1 MRLGK
6 AARSIGPLT
15 SLLLMRRSTTVTLI
29 KRRVK
34 MMTIRMISLVYPSI
48 TLIMRLS
55 KSRFK
60 KMTLEV
66 YREAKLVIP

>member
-1 MRLGK
+1 
-6 AARSIGPLT
+6 
-15 SLLLMRRSTTVTLI
+15 MRRSTTVTLI
-29 KRRVK
+29 KRRGK
-34 MMTIRMISLVYPSI
+34 MTMIRMISLVYPSI

-66 YREAKLVIP
+66 YREVKLVIL

>member
-1 MRLGK
+1 M
-6 AARSIGPLT
+6 IVHPT

-29 KRRVK
+29 KRRGK

-60 KMTLEV
+60 KMTREV
-66 YREAKLVIP
+66 YKEAKWVIL